1 MKKLFY
7 ILIFPLMVSCGTI
20 KFSGN
25 PTTTPFLKYNKKE
38 PLVEKEKKFWHLMD
52 LLTDSIAGM
61 SVDRAH
67 RELIKDQ
74 KGETVIVAV
83 IDSGVDI
90 DHPEL
95 EGVIWVNEDEIPN
108 NLIDDDQNGY
118 VDDIHGWN
126 FLGASEMENMESV
139 RLQKKET
146 PGSEAFEKF
155 EKQRLKSIN
164 SKKEELASIEDL
176 IQRSRKSDSVIKAS
190 LGKKEY
196 SLEDAEGFS
205 PKTFSFME
213 ALIFKR
219 FLKENELTMSKLEI
233 YKNGAQS
240 GIDAHYNID
249 FNGRAIV
256 GDDPYNIDD
265 RDYGNANVVGPKKE
279 GANHGTHV
287 SGIIAA
293 NRSNNS
299 GNRGVFDRAKIMVL
313 RAVPDGD
320 EYDKDVALAI
330 RYAVDNGAKVINTS
344 FGKGYSP
351 NKDWVWDA
359 LKYAEKKDVLIVNAA
374 GNSGANIDPGKKK
387 TYVTDEVGGKEIVS
401 NFLTVGAL
409 GPSYDEGQVA
419 SFSNFSSINV
429 DVFAPG
435 SEIWSTVPENKY
447 DYYSGTSMAAPNA
460 AGVAAVLR
468 SFFPKLKAH
477 QVKKVLM
484 NSGLPLYPTVEN
496 PDSGEL
502 VNPKTLSKSGKMV
515 NLYNALIYASNKSYK
530 K

>member
-1 MKKLFY
+1 MRKLFY
-7 ILIFPLMVSCGTI
+7 ILLFPLILSCGSI
-20 KFSGN
+20 KFAGN
-25 PTTTPFLKYNKKE
+25 PMTTPLLKYNKKE
-38 PLVEKEKKFWHLMD
+38 PLVEEQKKFWHLMD

-67 RELIKDQ
+67 NELIKKQ

-90 DHPEL
+90 HHPGL

-126 FLGASEMENMESV
+126 FLGASELENMESV

-146 PGSEAFEKF
+146 PGSEAYEKF
-155 EKQRLKSIN
+155 EKQRLKSIK
-164 SKKEELASIEDL
+164 SKKKELSDVEDM
-176 IQRSRKSDSVIKAS
+176 IQRSQKSENVIKAV

-196 SLEDAEGFS
+196 SIEEAEGFS
-205 PKTFSFME
+205 PKTFAFME

-219 FLKENELTMSKLEI
+219 FLEENQLTNSKLKV
-233 YKNGAQS
+233 YKKGAQS

-249 FNGRAIV
+249 YEGRAVV
-256 GDDPYNIDD
+256 GDDPDNIND
-265 RDYGNANVVGPKKE
+265 RDYGNANVIGPKKE
-279 GANHGTHV
+279 GASHGTHV

-293 NRSNNS
+293 NRSNDR

-313 RAVPDGD
+313 RAIPDGD

-330 RYAVDNGAKVINTS
+330 RYAVDNGAKVVNTS

-351 NKDWVWDA
+351 HKNWVWDA

-374 GNSGANIDPGKKK
+374 GNSGTNIDPGKKK
-387 TYVTDEVGGKEIVS
+387 NFITDEVEGKEIVS
-401 NFLTVGAL
+401 NFITVGAVCS
-409 GPSYDEGQVA
+409 SYDKGQVA
-419 SFSNFSSINV
+419 SFSNFGSQNV

-435 SEIWSTVPENKY
+435 SKIWSSVPQGKY

-460 AGVAAVLR
+460 AGVAAALR

-484 NSGLPLYPTVEN
+484 NSGMPLYPTVEN

-502 VNPKTLSKSGKMV
+502 VNPRTLSRSGKMI

>member
-1 MKKLFY
+1 MKKFFC
-7 ILIFPLMVSCGTI
+7 ILIFPLMISCGSI
-20 KFSGN
+20 KFVGD
-25 PTTTPFLKYNKKE
+25 PTTTPLIKYSKKE
-38 PLVEKEKKFWHLMD
+38 SLVEEEKKFWHLMD
-52 LLTDSIAGM
+52 LRTDSIAGM

-67 RELIKDQ
+67 NELIRDQ

-95 EGVIWVNEDEIPN
+95 EGIIWVNEDEIPN
-108 NLIDDDQNGY
+108 NFIDDDQNGY

-126 FLGASEMENMESV
+126 FLGASELENMESV
-139 RLQKKET
+139 RLQKKEA

-155 EKQRLKSIN
+155 EKQRLKSIKG
-164 SKKEELASIEDL
+164 KKEELADIEDM
-176 IQRSRKSDSVIKAS
+176 IQRGQKSDSIIKAT

-196 SLEDAEGFS
+196 SIEEAEGFS
-205 PKTFSFME
+205 PKTFAFME

-219 FLKENELTMSKLEI
+219 FLEENQLTKSKLEI
-233 YKNGAQS
+233 YKKGAQS
-240 GIDAHYNID
+240 GIDAHYNIEFD
-249 FNGRAIV
+249 GRAVV
-256 GDDPYNIDD
+256 GDDPDNIDD
-265 RDYGNANVVGPKKE
+265 KGYGNANVIGPKKE

-293 NRSNNS
+293 NRSNDD

-351 NKDWVWDA
+351 HKDWVWDA

-374 GNSGANIDPGKKK
+374 GNSGANVDPGRKKS
-387 TYVTDEVGGKEIVS
+387 YVTDEVGGKEIVS
-401 NFLTVGAL
+401 NFLSVGAV
-409 GPSYDEGQVA
+409 GSSYDEGQVA
-419 SFSNFSSINV
+419 SFSNFGSVNV

-435 SEIWSTVPENKY
+435 SKIWSSVPHGKY

-460 AGVAAVLR
+460 TGVAAALR

-484 NSGLPLYPTVEN
+484 NSGIPLYPTVEN

-502 VNPKTLSKSGKMV
+502 VNPKTLSKSGKMI